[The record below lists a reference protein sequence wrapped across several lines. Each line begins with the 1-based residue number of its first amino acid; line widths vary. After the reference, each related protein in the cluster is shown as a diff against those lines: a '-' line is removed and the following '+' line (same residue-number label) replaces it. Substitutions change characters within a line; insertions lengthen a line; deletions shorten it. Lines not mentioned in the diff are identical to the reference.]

1 MNQHSTSEK
10 IPKTSR
16 GQKTREK
23 LLRAAEAE
31 FGARGFHAVAI
42 NDITREAGVALGTF
56 YVYFESKEEI
66 FRALVSYMGRRVRSW
81 VAERIANAP
90 DRLAAER
97 EGVKAYLEF
106 VREHKGLY
114 RIISESEF
122 VANDAFMDHYMVF
135 AKAYQEALAAAAGR
149 GEIREGDYEVW
160 AWAIMGMDVFLGM
173 RFSEWDEGSMPG
185 KVADDVAD
193 LLAHGLSAKST
204 RK

>member
-10 IPKTSR
+10 LPKTSR
-16 GQKTREK
+16 GQITREK
-23 LLRAAEAE
+23 LLKAAEAE

-42 NDITREAGVALGTF
+42 NDITRSAGVALGTF

-81 VAERIANAP
+81 VAERIAGAP

-173 RFSEWDEGSMPG
+173 RFAEWDEGSMPG

-193 LLAHGLSAKST
+193 LLAYGLSRTRAK
-204 RK
+204 R

>member
-1 MNQHSTSEK
+1 MNQHSSSEK
-10 IPKTSR
+10 LPKTSR

-81 VAERIANAP
+81 VAERIAGAP

-173 RFSEWDEGSMPG
+173 RFAEWDEGSKPG

-193 LLAHGLSAKST
+193 LLAYGLSRKS
-204 RK
+204 RKP

>member
-10 IPKTSR
+10 LPKTSR
-16 GQKTREK
+16 GQITREK
-23 LLRAAEAE
+23 LLKAAEAE

-42 NDITREAGVALGTF
+42 NDITRSAGVALGTF

-81 VAERIANAP
+81 VAERIAGAP

-173 RFSEWDEGSMPG
+173 RFAEWDEGSKPG

-193 LLAHGLSAKST
+193 LLAYGLSRTRAK
-204 RK
+204 R

>member
-42 NDITREAGVALGTF
+42 SDITRSAGVALGTF
-56 YVYFESKEEI
+56 YVYFASKEEI
-66 FRALVSYMGRRVRSW
+66 FRALVSYMGRTVRSW
-81 VAERIANAP
+81 VAERIADAP

-106 VREHKGLY
+106 VRQHKGLY

-173 RFSEWDEGSMPG
+173 RFAEWDEGSKPG
-185 KVADDVAD
+185 KVANDVAD
-193 LLAHGLSAKST
+193 LLAHGLAAKT
-204 RK
+204 RKT

>member
-10 IPKTSR
+10 LPKTSR

-23 LLRAAEAE
+23 LLKAAEAE

-42 NDITREAGVALGTF
+42 SDITRSAGVALGTF

-66 FRALVSYMGRRVRSW
+66 FRALVSYMGRTVRSW
-81 VAERIANAP
+81 VAERIAGAP

-106 VREHKGLY
+106 VRQHKGLY

-173 RFSEWDEGSMPG
+173 RFAEWDEGSKPG

-193 LLAHGLSAKST
+193 LLAYGLAAKT
-204 RK
+204 REP

>member
-10 IPKTSR
+10 LPKTSR
-16 GQKTREK
+16 GQITREK
-23 LLRAAEAE
+23 LLKAAEAE

-42 NDITREAGVALGTF
+42 NDITRSAGVALGTF

-81 VAERIANAP
+81 VAERIAGAP
-90 DRLAAER
+90 DRVAAER

-173 RFSEWDEGSMPG
+173 RFAEWDEGSMPG

-193 LLAHGLSAKST
+193 LLAYGLSRTRAK
-204 RK
+204 R

>member
-10 IPKTSR
+10 LPKTAR

-31 FGARGFHAVAI
+31 FGERGFHAVAI
-42 NDITREAGVALGTF
+42 SDITRSAGVALGTF

-66 FRALVSYMGRRVRSW
+66 FRDLVSYMSRTVRNWVSERV
-81 VAERIANAP
+81 ADAP

-114 RIISESEF
+114 RIISEAEF
-122 VANDAFMDHYMVF
+122 VANDAFMDHYMQF
-135 AKAYQEALAAAAGR
+135 AKAYKEALAASADR
-149 GEIREGDYEVW
+149 GEIRHGDFEVW

-173 RFSEWDEGSMPG
+173 RYSEWDEGSAPG
-185 KVADDVAD
+185 TVADDVAD
-193 LLAHGLSAKST
+193 LLTYGLSNKA
-204 RK
+204 RQP

>member
-10 IPKTSR
+10 LPKTAR

-31 FGARGFHAVAI
+31 FGERGFHAVAI
-42 NDITREAGVALGTF
+42 SDITRSAGVALGTF

-66 FRALVSYMGRRVRSW
+66 FRDLVSYMSRTVRNWVSERV
-81 VAERIANAP
+81 ADAP

-114 RIISESEF
+114 RIISEAEF
-122 VANDAFMDHYMVF
+122 VANDAFMDHYKQF
-135 AKAYQEALAAAAGR
+135 AKAYKEALSASADR
-149 GEIREGDYEVW
+149 GEIRHGDFEVW

-173 RFSEWDEGSMPG
+173 RYSEWDEGSVPG
-185 KVADDVAD
+185 TVADDVAD
-193 LLAHGLSAKST
+193 LLTYGLSNKSRET
-204 RK
+204 

>member
-1 MNQHSTSEK
+1 MNQHSTSDK
-10 IPKTSR
+10 TPKTDR
-16 GQKTREK
+16 GKKTREK
-23 LLRAAEAE
+23 LLAAAEAE
-31 FGARGFHAVAI
+31 FGERGFHAVAI
-42 NDITREAGVALGTF
+42 SDITRKAGVALGTF

-81 VAERIANAP
+81 VAERIADAP

-122 VANDAFMDHYMVF
+122 VANDAFMDHYTVF

-173 RFSEWDEGSMPG
+173 RYSEWDEGSKPG

-193 LLAHGLSAKST
+193 LLTHGLAAKT
-204 RK
+204 DKK